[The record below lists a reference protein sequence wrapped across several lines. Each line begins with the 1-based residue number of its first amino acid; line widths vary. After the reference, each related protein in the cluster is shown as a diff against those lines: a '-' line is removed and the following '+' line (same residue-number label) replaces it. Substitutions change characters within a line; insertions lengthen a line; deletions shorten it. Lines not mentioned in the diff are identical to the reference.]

1 MVMKD
6 NESLADKHTT
16 LMNDIMVCDNMID
29 PDSEDQ
35 NEQAELQ
42 SELEDMCQELDVLE
56 TVMSLKWA
64 VDCDCFYR

>member
-6 NESLADKHTT
+6 NESLADKHAT